1 MEKEPFDAPEVEII
15 RYDETTSIVT
25 SSIDGGLSDTQPGI
39 GYGGGNGS

>member
-25 SSIDGGLSDTQPGI
+25 SSTSSGTGNLGDTEFGGDW
-39 GYGGGNGS
+39 